1 MPAPERIDEVFL
13 ALGRFIRLRDR
24 GVQTSFRSADGDV
37 ETAAYR
43 GLFVLKH
50 GPMRASELAASMAAD
65 PSTTSRHVATL
76 VAEGFVRREP
86 DPDDGRAYRLLLTD
100 AGRARVAELG
110 ARRREVV
117 GDMVADW
124 SDEEFDTFS
133 ALLTRF
139 VDAIEDRINPCMEKG
154 DAR

>member
-24 GVQTSFRSADGDV
+24 GIHTSFRSPEGEV

-50 GPMRASELAASMAAD
+50 GPMRASELAAAMAAD
-65 PSTTSRHVATL
+65 PSTTSRHVAKL
-76 VAEGFVRREP
+76 VSEGFVRREP
-86 DPDDGRAYRLLLTD
+86 DPADGRAFRLILTD
-100 AGRARVAELG
+100 EGHVRVRELG
-110 ARRREVV
+110 ARRRQVV
-117 GDMVADW
+117 GEMVADW

-139 VDAIEDRINPCMEKG
+139 VDAVEDRIDPCSEKG